1 MNDEVLDTI
10 VGVKV
15 TPKYM
20 SIINEVTHDSIT
32 WWYWLS
38 PLRYCLRADDELF
51 HVTLYSWLLNHPD
64 FIMRERLIQVLC
76 ELKHEII
83 KLSKTTICIS
93 HDFI

>member
-1 MNDEVLDTI
+1 MLLVYTVLLVDDPVTVMTDEVLDTI

-38 PLRYCLRADDELF
+38 PL
-51 HVTLYSWLLNHPD
+51 S
-64 FIMRERLIQVLC
+64 FINDSIN
-76 ELKHEII
+76 I
-83 KLSKTTICIS
+83 K
-93 HDFI
+93 